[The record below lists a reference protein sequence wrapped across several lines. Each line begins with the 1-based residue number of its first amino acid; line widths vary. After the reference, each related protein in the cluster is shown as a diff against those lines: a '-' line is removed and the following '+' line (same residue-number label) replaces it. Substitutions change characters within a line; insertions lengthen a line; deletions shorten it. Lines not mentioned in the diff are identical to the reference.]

1 MIWRLFFA
9 GVKVNHRRVYCCVL
23 VKACAVAMAMG
34 LVKKGLKDVFSLF
47 MENQVVRFS
56 SSFTDFS

>member
-56 SSFTDFS
+56 